1 MSCSHGRA
9 LNDNDV
15 LNSDLFRSFG
25 QLLLFDSCLFI
36 LIYIRSSKMNVC
48 RLPSLDASPIF
59 SWSHSLVR
67 TVPNSKKTPTP
78 RRQLS
83 PLLADFYHFFQKANV
98 CCPEWNPLP
107 SIQSFWSY
115 LGFED
120 HQPNL

>member
-1 MSCSHGRA
+1 
-9 LNDNDV
+9 
-15 LNSDLFRSFG
+15 
-25 QLLLFDSCLFI
+25 
-36 LIYIRSSKMNVC
+36 MNVC
-48 RLPSLDASPIF
+48 RLPSLAASPILLGPIL
-59 SWSHSLVR
+59 WSAPN
-67 TVPNSKKTPTP
+67 TNSKKTPRP

-98 CCPEWNPLP
+98 CCPELNPLP